1 MSIPVDIALFD
12 HKRGD
17 LWEGIPTIGP
27 VLINSAQPVDEL
39 TRVRMHFTK
48 RKSTFKL
55 DSDSTEEPD
64 APITISN
71 AVTWEATIPEVQEFI
86 PCAGDWSWD
95 MEFYSGSNTAPQ
107 TFYSG
112 TITVIDDI
120 TK

>member
-1 MSIPVDIALFD
+1 MSIPVNIDLSS

-17 LWEGIPTIGP
+17 LWEGITAIGP
-27 VLINSAQPVDEL
+27 VLINGLQPTEAL
-39 TRVRMHFTK
+39 SRVRMHFVK
-48 RKSTFKL
+48 RKDVFTL
-55 DSDSTEEPD
+55 DSDSIKLPD

-71 AVTWEATIPEVQEFI
+71 ATTWEVVVPEVQKFI
-86 PCAGDWSWD
+86 PTAGIWAWD